1 MTQICEIVLSNRG
14 GIKIDVDGYIMTK
27 DKNRDDLYYWCSEKR
42 KSLHCG
48 GFACTILIN
57 EKHHLRSTK
66 EHLCGTCY
74 KKDNHPHIMEKQ
86 NVDLYDSLCNRSSTH
101 SNQNETQ
108 TPNARRLFSIKF
120 NHYFEHSVQCSN
132 CNNRICQNIKRLFHH
147 GRLCKFKNSGK
158 CPIYDKYLESLKMH
172 TECCT
177 SANCSLRF
185 CSNLKSKI
193 NHYQLQRAQL
203 L

>member
-1 MTQICEIVLSNRG
+1 
-14 GIKIDVDGYIMTK
+14 
-27 DKNRDDLYYWCSEKR
+27 
-42 KSLHCG
+42 
-48 GFACTILIN
+48 
-57 EKHHLRSTK
+57 
-66 EHLCGTCY
+66 
-74 KKDNHPHIMEKQ
+74 MEKQ

-203 L
+203 LWTTKITAVAKANEHSTSISNDTQQLTNSMLQQKQVMISSPQHYQQNPNEYLLNHYNFH